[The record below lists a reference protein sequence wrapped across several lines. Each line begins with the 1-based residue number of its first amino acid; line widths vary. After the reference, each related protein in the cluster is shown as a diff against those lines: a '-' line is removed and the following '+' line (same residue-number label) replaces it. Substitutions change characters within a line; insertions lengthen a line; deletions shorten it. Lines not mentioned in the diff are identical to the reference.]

1 MKEAHP
7 DRQNGAGMRGL
18 KELREGQHLQLK
30 EAPSFIRDFKDRL
43 KQGEKGG
50 QSISWQRGRHV
61 SPVTILYTGTLARI
75 YKNYF
80 VCHIPLPHSHL
91 AMSLFLHASL
101 SPHSAT
107 VCRHRCD
114 VQVEGPWSGVF
125 TSELKSNPAKQW
137 ERARA
142 GLGILKKGLA
152 SPSWACCSECLPYLQ
167 KIISKAL
174 IIKLVGKKYCYIDIP
189 MNLRSQKNTRDRRR
203 KWFMSLPLPL
213 LLKGPIF
220 AAPKP

>member
-91 AMSLFLHASL
+91 AMSLFPHASQ
-101 SPHSAT
+101 PTQCH
-107 VCRHRCD
+107 C
-114 VQVEGPWSGVF
+114 VQTSMWRPGWRAMEWSLRLW
-125 TSELKSNPAKQW
+125 TEKQ
-137 ERARA
+137 
-142 GLGILKKGLA
+142 
-152 SPSWACCSECLPYLQ
+152 P
-167 KIISKAL
+167 SKAVRESKSWL
-174 IIKLVGKKYCYIDIP
+174 GY
-189 MNLRSQKNTRDRRR
+189 SQKGSCFSQLSMLQ
-203 KWFMSLPLPL
+203 WMPPLSAENN
-213 LLKGPIF
+213 F
-220 AAPKP
+220 